1 MNEQKIETRRF
12 LKRSAVELL
21 NSKIVVNTSTPFES
35 NQFEVS
41 YEQIEDKKSVST
53 KVNFGLLILTLFLS
67 VTGILYL
74 FGNSSYIS
82 VYFFIFAFVILLIAF
97 LTKLKVISIKTYDG
111 NVIDLYF
118 TNHNKIKILEFAEQ
132 IIQSSNNYLLQKYS
146 KIDKDLPIDEQIRN
160 LSFLR
165 NKELISE
172 DKFEEL
178 KKQLL
183 GKDNKYSIGYRNDK

>member
-82 VYFFIFAFVILLIAF
+82 LYFFIFAFVILLVAF

>member
-1 MNEQKIETRRF
+1 MNQQKIETRRF
-12 LKRSAVELL
+12 IKRSAVELL

-41 YEQIEDKKSVST
+41 YEHIEDKKLIST

-82 VYFFIFAFVILLIAF
+82 LYFFIFAFVILLVAF